1 MDKQYLEVS
10 IPKWTERAANED
22 AASASAGRLVVSDGA
37 GGCGVFAG
45 EWAQWLVSHLS
56 PTVPITNF
64 EQLDEWVDNLWE
76 PFYNQ
81 YEQRAKAGDGML
93 LNKFYAEGSCA
104 TVAAAWKGKAD
115 AWTWMT
121 YGDSVVFHYNLH
133 TRRLEYSFSRLAD
146 FSQPPHLVS
155 CKDALDP
162 VGFRS
167 GTFHTAKGSVVFAA
181 SDALAHYLL
190 MMYAL
195 SCPADFARELSEERA
210 SGSANAQLLRIAET
224 MQFDFDHDVLRPL
237 LRSAVSEAD
246 FSAYLQSLWH
256 KGILDVDD
264 CTLVAAFD
272 SECFSLFDD
281 STISSCNIQ

>member
-1 MDKQYLEVS
+1 MDKQYLAVS

-22 AASASAGRLVVSDGA
+22 AASASAGRLVVCDGA

-56 PTVPITNF
+56 PTIPLTTF
-64 EQLDEWVDNLWE
+64 EQLDKWVDGLWE
-76 PFYNQ
+76 EFYDQ

-104 TVAAAWKGKAD
+104 TVAVAWKAKAD
-115 AWTWMT
+115 EWTWMT

-133 TRRLEYSFSRLAD
+133 TGRLEHSFSRLAD

-155 CKDALDP
+155 CKDPLDP

-195 SCPADFARELSEERA
+195 SCPADFATELSEERT
-210 SGSANAQLLRIAET
+210 SGSANAQLLRVAET
-224 MQFDFDHDVLRPL
+224 MQADFAHDVIRPL
-237 LRSAVSEAD
+237 LRATVSEAD
-246 FSAYLQSLWH
+246 FTAYLQSLWH
-256 KGILDVDD
+256 KSILDVDD
-264 CTLVAAFD
+264 CTLIAAFD
-272 SECFSLFDD
+272 SEYLSMFDD
-281 STISSCNIQ
+281 STVSSCNIQ